1 MKESTG
7 GALLMGLAAGIIII
21 FIIMVAFFISFSK
34 TFKIKNSIINRI
46 EQNEGM
52 TQTEL
57 DEFLANET
65 SYNGENRICYNV
77 VKNNNSSIIGV
88 TFNVTIYMQMDRTIL
103 GEAFNVKIPISGETR
118 IIEKGNFFNNIKN
131 QRRVSGYSECWGE

>member
-131 QRRVSGYSECWGE
+131 QRRVSGYSEC

>member
-52 TQTEL
+52 AQTEL

-131 QRRVSGYSECWGE
+131 QRRVSGYSEC

>member
-77 VKNNNSSIIGV
+77 IKNNNSIIGV

-131 QRRVSGYSECWGE
+131 QRRVSGYSEC

>member
-65 SYNGENRICYNV
+65 SYNGENRICYNAI
-77 VKNNNSSIIGV
+77 KNNNSIIGV

-131 QRRVSGYSECWGE
+131 QRRVSGYSEC

>member
-131 QRRVSGYSECWGE
+131 QTRVSGYSEC

>member
-131 QRRVSGYSECWGE
+131 QRRVSDYSEC

>member
-77 VKNNNSSIIGV
+77 EKNNNSSIIGV

-131 QRRVSGYSECWGE
+131 QRRVSGYSEC

>member
-1 MKESTG
+1 
-7 GALLMGLAAGIIII
+7 MGLAAGIIII

-103 GEAFNVKIPISGETR
+103 GEAFNIKIPISGETR

>member
-1 MKESTG
+1 
-7 GALLMGLAAGIIII
+7 MGLAAGIIII

-77 VKNNNSSIIGV
+77 IKNNNSIIGV

>member
-7 GALLMGLAAGIIII
+7 GALLMGLAAGRKII
-21 FIIMVAFFISFSK
+21 FISMQAFFISVSK
-34 TFKIKNSIINRI
+34 TYKIINSFINWI
-46 EQNEGM
+46 EHNEGM

-118 IIEKGNFFNNIKN
+118 IIEKGNYFNNIKN
-131 QRRVSGYSECWGE
+131 QRRVSGYSEC

>member
-103 GEAFNVKIPISGETR
+103 GEAFNIKIPISGETR

-131 QRRVSGYSECWGE
+131 QRRVSGYSEC

>member
-77 VKNNNSSIIGV
+77 VKNNNSVIGV

-131 QRRVSGYSECWGE
+131 QRRVSGYSEC

>member
-77 VKNNNSSIIGV
+77 IKNNNSIIGV

-131 QRRVSGYSECWGE
+131 QKRVSGYSEC

>member
-1 MKESTG
+1 
-7 GALLMGLAAGIIII
+7 MGLAAGIIII

>member
-1 MKESTG
+1 
-7 GALLMGLAAGIIII
+7 MGLAAGIIII

-77 VKNNNSSIIGV
+77 IKNNNSIIGV

-131 QRRVSGYSECWGE
+131 QKRVSGYSECWGE

>member
-1 MKESTG
+1 
-7 GALLMGLAAGIIII
+7 MGLVAGIIII

-77 VKNNNSSIIGV
+77 VKNNNSIIGV

>member
-1 MKESTG
+1 
-7 GALLMGLAAGIIII
+7 MGLAAGIIII

-77 VKNNNSSIIGV
+77 VKNNNSIIGV

>member
-52 TQTEL
+52 TQTQL
-57 DEFLANET
+57 NEFLANET
-65 SYNGENRICYNV
+65 SYNGENKICYNV
-77 VKNNNSSIIGV
+77 VKNNNSIIGV

-131 QRRVSGYSECWGE
+131 QRRVSGYSEC

>member
-77 VKNNNSSIIGV
+77 VKNNNSIIGV

-131 QRRVSGYSECWGE
+131 QRRVSGYSEC